1 MYKPSPSH
9 QQFLD
14 ILTEKNRPKKTAN
27 LMDEYL
33 GDQREYQKAVD
44 DGFQG
49 TYEEFLRMKSMRE
62 TAAQGGV
69 IGKGGMFRGEEL
81 PNNREGFKL
90 IADRASIKG
99 PLTRGA
105 YKDQYSV
112 RVKDDT
118 TGDRFQKYFKDETK
132 FNKFIETNSP
142 KEFISADDLRVIA
155 NNLKKTL
162 GTVPTQTQVA
172 NEAGISTQAVI
183 KRLTEGVD
191 YSKLTPQEAGK

>member
-132 FNKFIETNSP
+132 FNKFTIN
-142 KEFISADDLRVIA
+142 
-155 NNLKKTL
+155 KK
-162 GTVPTQTQVA
+162 G
-172 NEAGISTQAVI
+172 
-183 KRLTEGVD
+183 
-191 YSKLTPQEAGK
+191 